1 MLDFCAATIGLQRA
15 LDSTESQTFSLK
27 EELAAVDPHNCQK
40 SLKFRRSSS
49 QIFHLSLHLATPR
62 CPDGETKK
70 QNDPSLQARVVMTAT
85 VHPRHICRIQKYSSI
100 NQQGQREK
108 VFLYHSWSSSATTAA
123 PPPNRTNSVDGSRRG
138 TIAEKGRKK
147 EKGKATPPQK
157 CRERRWGG
165 EAFGH
170 PCTRTHARTRR
181 ATLKPPCAVIVTAN
195 VPVVTRSRP
204 LFPSQSHRSQSLSLR
219 ASTPFR

>member
-1 MLDFCAATIGLQRA
+1 MHPFPFHCINNNKRKKKPNLLDFCAATIGLQRA

-123 PPPNRTNSVDGSRRG
+123 PPPIEQTQWMAHVVAQLPRRG
-138 TIAEKGRKK
+138 EKKKRERQRHPRSAESGGGAEKRL
-147 EKGKATPPQK
+147 AT
-157 CRERRWGG
+157 R
-165 EAFGH
+165 AH
-170 PCTRTHARTRR
+170 AHTHARG
-181 ATLKPPCAVIVTAN
+181 
-195 VPVVTRSRP
+195 VP
-204 LFPSQSHRSQSLSLR
+204 L
-219 ASTPFR
+219 